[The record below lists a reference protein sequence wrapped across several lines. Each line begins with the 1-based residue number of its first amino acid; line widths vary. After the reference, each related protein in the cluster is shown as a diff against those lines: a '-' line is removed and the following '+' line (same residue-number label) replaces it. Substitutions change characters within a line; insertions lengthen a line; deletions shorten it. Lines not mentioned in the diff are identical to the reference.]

1 MTTLGAGPAAADTFT
16 GCLTENGKLRNVA
29 QGDEPRR
36 PCRGKST
43 EITWN
48 VEGPKGDPG
57 PQGPSGPTGD
67 TSDILEQLDN
77 VLAIATG
84 RGKFVF
90 VTSTKQTGDL
100 GGIDGADDICNDRA
114 ADAGLPGVY
123 KAWLAS
129 TDANDPESTFVR
141 ATGPYVRTDYA
152 RVADDWADLT
162 DGRLPRPINIDEF
175 GELQS
180 GNVWTDVSA
189 DGKKTGVIGGFFP
202 RHCNHWSDGTGGQFG
217 RFAHMDDANSNRT
230 LFALKR
236 CSNLYALYFLS
247 NDFGGKPCCQRGSWR
262 VSAAAA
268 RTLQTGRSHGPLPA
282 PAHKAGWHVRRNSRR
297 FS

>member
-1 MTTLGAGPAAADTFT
+1 MTEGTNIPGLAWLDGTSAKSNARPGAVARSRLAGAGIAFAIVAMTTLGAGPAAADTFT
-16 GCLTENGKLRNVA
+16 GCLTKNGKLRNVA

-114 ADAGLPGVY
+114 ADAGLPGGLQGLVGFY
-123 KAWLAS
+123 RRERS
-129 TDANDPESTFVR
+129 RV
-141 ATGPYVRTDYA
+141 YVR
-152 RVADDWADLT
+152 
-162 DGRLPRPINIDEF
+162 
-175 GELQS
+175 
-180 GNVWTDVSA
+180 
-189 DGKKTGVIGGFFP
+189 P
-202 RHCNHWSDGTGGQFG
+202 RHWPLCPYRLCPSG
-217 RFAHMDDANSNRT
+217 RR
-230 LFALKR
+230 L
-236 CSNLYALYFLS
+236 
-247 NDFGGKPCCQRGSWR
+247 
-262 VSAAAA
+262 
-268 RTLQTGRSHGPLPA
+268 GRPHGWKIA
-282 PAHKAGWHVRRNSRR
+282 ETH
-297 FS
+297 